1 MKKDRTEG
9 DSAAVFRILASPMR
23 LAAADEKHCEMA
35 AIDKGLELKNAGDQ
49 VDASLWQEYRSCV
62 RETQNHKGERV
73 WVRKTKALL
82 SV

>member
-9 DSAAVFRILASPMR
+9 NSAAVFRILVSPMR

-35 AIDKGLELKNAGDQ
+35 AIDKRLELKNAGGQ
-49 VDASLWQEYRSCV
+49 VDATLWQEYRSCV
-62 RETQNHKGERV
+62 QEPQTHKGERV
-73 WVRKTKALL
+73 SKALL